1 MKEFICWLFDAEHV
15 FTFVTVIL
23 SGIISWI
30 ISAAYYRK
38 TNRNALRQNVIYP
51 IKRKLIERHSLNNY
65 KEIETL
71 SKVFETRY
79 LTRKEQKNLNNL
91 LVEYKT
97 VCDYDRS
104 YVYAECVFSYFCET
118 LAKNNIDINVFPI
131 YHEDEIIGYDE
142 PTEMYYLIDDIKRVI
157 DNIPSE
163 YDPEYE
169 ESETVEQKITPI
181 LKYYCNKYFSDK
193 EVEYFSDTTVYEIY
207 KSSPAKAKWEQ
218 RAKTYRLTKEKFLN
232 MKICKQ

>member
-1 MKEFICWLFDAEHV
+1 MLKEFFCWLFDAEHI

-38 TNRNALRQNVIYP
+38 TNRNALRQSVIYP
-51 IKRKLIERHSLNNY
+51 IKRKLTEKHSLNNY

-79 LTRKEQKNLNNL
+79 LTSEEQKNLNNL
-91 LVEYKT
+91 LAEYKT

-104 YVYAECVFSYFCET
+104 YVYAECVFSYFCEL
-118 LAKNNIDINVFPI
+118 LAKNNIDINVCPI
-131 YHEDEIIGYDE
+131 YHEDEIVGYDE
-142 PTEMYYLIDDIKRVI
+142 PTEMFYLIDDIKRVI
-157 DNIPSE
+157 DNTP
-163 YDPEYE
+163 PEYE
-169 ESETVEQKITPI
+169 ELETVEQKITPI

-207 KSSPAKAKWEQ
+207 KSSPAKAEWEQ
-218 RAKTYRLTKEKFLN
+218 KAKTYRLTKEKFLN
-232 MKICKQ
+232 MKICK